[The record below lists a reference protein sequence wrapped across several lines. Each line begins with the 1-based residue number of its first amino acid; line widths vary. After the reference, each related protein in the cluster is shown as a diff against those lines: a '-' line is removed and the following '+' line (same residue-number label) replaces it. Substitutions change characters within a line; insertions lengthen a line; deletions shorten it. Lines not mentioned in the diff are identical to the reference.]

1 MRFISTMRLWL
12 KDEKGQAMSEYAL
25 LLVLVA
31 VALIATVI
39 IFRNALKAKFDAIT
53 AAIVGA

>member
-1 MRFISTMRLWL
+1 MRLWL